1 MLEIWLLLNMDFLNK
16 LQPKAVIAVALIVGA
31 LMVISAFIELQQSKD
46 EILQLLTEQSSSL
59 IETVN
64 QSSINALNAS
74 EEIEYLIAERLFN
87 NARLIRRLDSVSLL
101 THQKLVEIGKEN
113 SLFRI
118 NLFDKNGT
126 RVLSNRIL
134 EKDHP
139 HGEENINR
147 YDELEPILMG
157 GLDEYVIGLKE
168 AEFTEGQRF
177 AVAVARSNKRGAI
190 VINLD
195 AKEFLEFRKRIGLGK
210 IIRDIS
216 DNQGIEYIVLQD
228 SLGILAAGSSVDTIS
243 SIVSDTFLS
252 NAINSDKIFTRTHTF
267 KDHEVFETVKR
278 LTYDTQVIG
287 IFRIGLRLD
296 EVRAVEDRMVRRLI
310 IISLVLAAIGIIIL
324 SIIFTTQNLKSVSNE
339 FRKFKTFT
347 STVLEN
353 MGEAVMVVDEE
364 KKITL
369 FNKSSQQL
377 FKKNEDMVLNKDI
390 SELSADISN
399 ALDQYCKNNDNKCA
413 DVSIDT
419 SIQDERKYLN
429 LSFTRNKDD
438 NGKDNFITVINDLTD
453 ARRLEEESKR
463 REKLS
468 AMGEL
473 ASGVAHEIRNPIN
486 AIGMIAQRL
495 DKEFKVENESEE
507 YHNITSLLRSE
518 VTRIN
523 KIITQFLSYA
533 KPLDVRLKKVNSK
546 EFFNDIYRLFSEQAK
561 LKGAQLKI
569 ISDQSF
575 EMMIDPELIKQSLM
589 NLVQN
594 AIDAVDKGGNVQ
606 INYFKKENDLIVETI
621 DDGKG
626 IPENVRIKIF
636 DLYYTT
642 KPEGT
647 GLGLSIVQ
655 KIITEH
661 KGTIEIFS
669 EVNKYTKFK
678 ITIPQ
683 K

>member
-1 MLEIWLLLNMDFLNK
+1 MNFLNK
-16 LQPKAVIAVALIVGA
+16 LQPKIIIAVAVIIGA
-31 LMVISAFIELQQSKD
+31 LMVVSAFIELQQSKD
-46 EILQLLTEQSSSL
+46 EILHLLKEQSSSL

-64 QSSINALNAS
+64 QSSINALNSS
-74 EEIEYLIAERLFN
+74 EEIEYLIVERLFN
-87 NARLIRRLDSVSLL
+87 NARLIRKLDSLNLL
-101 THQKLVEIGKEN
+101 TQKKLIEIGREN

-118 NLFDKNGT
+118 NVFNKKGT
-126 RVLSNRIL
+126 RVLSNRVP
-134 EKDHP
+134 EKDHL

-147 YDELEPILMG
+147 SQELEPIIKD
-157 GLDEYVIGLKE
+157 GLDEFVIGIKE
-168 AEFTEGQRF
+168 AEFTKEQRF
-177 AVAVARSNKRGAI
+177 AVAVARANKRGAI
-190 VINLD
+190 VINLNAED
-195 AKEFLEFRKRIGLGK
+195 FLEFRKRIGLGK

-243 SIVSDTFLS
+243 SIVSDPFLIS
-252 NAINSDKIFTRTHTF
+252 AINSDKIYSRTHTY
-267 KDHEVFETVKR
+267 KNQEIFESVKR
-278 LTYDTQVIG
+278 LNYDGEVIG
-287 IFRIGLRLD
+287 IFRIGLTLD

-310 IISLVLAAIGIIIL
+310 IISLVLAAIGVIIL
-324 SIIFTTQNLKSVSNE
+324 SIIFTTQNLKTVSNE
-339 FRKFKTFT
+339 FKKFKTFT

-353 MGEAVMVVDEE
+353 MGEAVIVVDEQMR
-364 KKITL
+364 ITL
-369 FNKSSQQL
+369 FNKSSENL
-377 FKKNEDMVLNKDI
+377 FKRKEGEIIQKNL
-390 SELSADISN
+390 SELSDNITNS
-399 ALDQYCKNNDNKCA
+399 LLEYCKNSDEQCA
-413 DVSIDT
+413 DVAIDT
-419 SIQDERKYLN
+419 AIGDERKYLLLN
-429 LSFTRNKDD
+429 FTRNKDED
-438 NGKDNFITVINDLTD
+438 GKENFIIVINDLTES
-453 ARRLEEESKR
+453 RRLEEESKR
-463 REKLS
+463 KEKLS

-495 DKEFKVENESEE
+495 DKEFKVENEKEE

-533 KPLDVRLKKVNSK
+533 KPLALQFKKVDSK
-546 EFFNDIYRLFSEQAK
+546 NFFDDIYRLFSDQAK
-561 LKGAQLKI
+561 LKGVELIKS
-569 ISDQSF
+569 SDHSF
-575 EMMIDPELIKQSLM
+575 DMMIDPELIKQSLM

-594 AIDAVDKGGNVQ
+594 AIDAVEKKGKVE
-606 INYFKKENDLIVETI
+606 INYFRKGNDLIIEI
-621 DDGKG
+621 ADNGKG
-626 IPENVRIKIF
+626 IPENIKNKIF

-655 KIITEH
+655 KIIAEH
-661 KGTIEIFS
+661 NGTIEVFS

>member
-1 MLEIWLLLNMDFLNK
+1 MNFLNK
-16 LQPKAVIAVALIVGA
+16 LQPKVIIAVALIVGV
-31 LMVISAFIELQQSKD
+31 LMVISAFLELQQSKH

-64 QSSINALNAS
+64 QSSINALNSS

-87 NARLIRRLDSVSLL
+87 NARLIRKLDSVSLL

-118 NLFDKNGT
+118 NIFDRQGT
-126 RVLSNRIL
+126 RILSNRIP
-134 EKDHP
+134 EEDHP

-147 YDELEPILMG
+147 ANELEPILKG
-157 GLDEYVIGLKE
+157 GLDEYIIGLKE
-168 AEFTEGQRF
+168 AEFTDGQRF
-177 AVAVARSNKRGAI
+177 AVSVARANKKGAI
-190 VINLD
+190 VINMN
-195 AKEFLEFRKRIGLGK
+195 AEEFLEFRKRIGLGK

-216 DNQGIEYIVLQD
+216 DKHGIEYIVLQD
-228 SLGILAAGSSVDTIS
+228 SLGILAAGSSVDTMS
-243 SIVSDTFLS
+243 SIVSDIFLS
-252 NAINSDKIFTRTHTF
+252 NAINSDKIFTRTHEF
-267 KDHEVFETVKR
+267 KNHEVFETVKR
-278 LTYDTQVIG
+278 LEYDGETIG
-287 IFRIGLRLD
+287 IFRIGLSLD
-296 EVRAVEDRMVRRLI
+296 EVRAVENRMVRRLI
-310 IISLVLAAIGIIIL
+310 IISLVLAAIGVIIL

-339 FRKFKTFT
+339 FKKFKTFT

-353 MGEAVMVVDEE
+353 MGEAVIVVDDQ

-377 FKKNEDMVLNKDI
+377 FTKNEDGVLNKDI

-399 ALDQYCKNNDNKCA
+399 ALDQYCNNNDNTCK

-419 SIQDERKYLN
+419 SIKDERKHLN
-429 LSFTRNKDD
+429 LNLTRNKDD
-438 NGKDNFITVINDLTD
+438 DGKDNYIIVINDLTD

-463 REKLS
+463 KEKLS

-495 DKEFKVENESEE
+495 DKEFKVENESDE
-507 YHNITSLLRSE
+507 YHNITNLLRSE

-533 KPLDVRLKKVNSK
+533 KPLDIQLNKVNAK
-546 EFFNDIYRLFSEQAK
+546 EFFDDIYRLFSDQAK
-561 LKGAQLKI
+561 LKGIELKKL
-569 ISDQSF
+569 SGQSF
-575 EMMIDPELIKQSLM
+575 EMTIDPELIKQSLM

-594 AIDAVDKGGNVQ
+594 AIDAVDNGGKVE
-606 INYFKKENDLIVETI
+606 INYFKNENDLVIEIT
-621 DDGKG
+621 DNGKG
-626 IPENVRIKIF
+626 IPQNIKTKIF
-636 DLYYTT
+636 DLYYTS

-655 KIITEH
+655 KIIAEH
-661 KGTIEIFS
+661 KGTIEVFS
-669 EVNKYTKFK
+669 EVNKFTKFK

>member
-1 MLEIWLLLNMDFLNK
+1 MNFLNK
-16 LQPKAVIAVALIVGA
+16 LQPKIIIAVALIVGA
-31 LMVISAFIELQQSKD
+31 LMIVSAIIELRQSKG
-46 EILQLLTEQSSSL
+46 EILHLLTEQSSSL

-64 QSSINALNAS
+64 QSSINALNSS
-74 EEIEYLIAERLFN
+74 EEIEDLVTERLIN
-87 NARLIRRLDSVSLL
+87 NARLIRNLDSLNVL
-101 THQKLVEIGKEN
+101 TRQKLIEIGKEN

-118 NLFDKNGT
+118 NIFDKNGM
-126 RVLSNRIL
+126 RVLSSRIP
-134 EKDHP
+134 EEDHP
-139 HGEENINR
+139 HGEENVNR
-147 YDELEPILMG
+147 ADELEPILKA

-177 AVAVARSNKRGAI
+177 AVAVARANKRGAI
-190 VINLD
+190 VINMN
-195 AKEFLEFRKRIGLGK
+195 AEEFLDFRKRIGLGK

-228 SLGILAAGSSVDTIS
+228 SLGILAAGSSVDTMSAIA
-243 SIVSDTFLS
+243 SDLFLS
-252 NAINSDKIFTRTHTF
+252 NAMNSDKIFTRIHKF
-267 KDHEVFETVKR
+267 KNQEVFETVKR
-278 LTYDTQVIG
+278 LVYNNQVIG
-287 IFRIGLRLD
+287 IFRIGLTLD
-296 EVRAVEDRMVRRLI
+296 DVRAVEDRMVRRLI
-310 IISLVLAAIGIIIL
+310 VISLVLAAIGVIIL

-339 FRKFKTFT
+339 FKKFKTFT

-353 MGEAVMVVDEE
+353 MGESVIVVDDRMN
-364 KKITL
+364 ITL

-377 FKKNEDMVLNKDI
+377 FKKNEDEVLQKDL
-390 SELSADISN
+390 SELSPVISKS
-399 ALDQYCKNNDNKCA
+399 LDEYCKNKNDKCA

-419 SIQDERKYLN
+419 FIKDEVKYLN
-429 LSFTRNKDD
+429 LNFTRNKDD
-438 NGKDNFITVINDLTD
+438 DGKDNYIIVINDLTD
-453 ARRLEEESKR
+453 ARKLEEESKR
-463 REKLS
+463 KEKLS

-495 DKEFKVENESEE
+495 DKEFKVEKDSEE
-507 YHNITSLLRSE
+507 YHSITSLLRSE

-533 KPLDVRLKKVNSK
+533 KPLDIRLKRVIAK
-546 EFFNDIYRLFSEQAK
+546 EFFDDIYRLFSEQAK
-561 LKGAQLKI
+561 LKGAQLIKL
-569 ISDQSF
+569 SDQSF

-594 AIDAVDKGGNVQ
+594 AIDAVDKNGKVE
-606 INYFKKENDLIVETI
+606 INYFNESDKLIIEVS
-621 DDGKG
+621 DNGKG
-626 IPENVRIKIF
+626 IPEKIKNKIF

-655 KIITEH
+655 KIIAEH
-661 KGTIEIFS
+661 KGTIEVFS